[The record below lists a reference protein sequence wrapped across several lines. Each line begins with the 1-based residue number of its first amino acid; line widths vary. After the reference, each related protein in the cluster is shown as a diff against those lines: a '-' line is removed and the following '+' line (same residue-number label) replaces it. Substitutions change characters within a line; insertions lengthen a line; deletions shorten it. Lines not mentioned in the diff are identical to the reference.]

1 MIQIT
6 NKETGEVKNYTEAE
20 FVAER
25 DRLLLAWEESKKA
38 LEVAK
43 EKEMEQRKAVVAFA
57 FDPNKESGTERI
69 ELDNGYQA
77 KAVKKV
83 NYGFVK
89 TEDGKLNKAAIDKA
103 LAKIEKV
110 GGAVGELIAERLVKW
125 TPDLSLTEYKQ
136 LDEKFKKIIDEV
148 IVTSEGAPTLEII
161 TPKAPK
167 SK

>member
-1 MIQIT
+1 MQII

-20 FVAER
+20 FIAER

-38 LEVAK
+38 LEIAK

-69 ELDNGYQA
+69 DLGNGYQA

-103 LAKIEKV
+103 LSKIEKT
-110 GGAVGELIAERLVKW
+110 GPAGELIAERLVKW

-136 LDEKFKKIIDEV
+136 LPEKLKNIIDEV
-148 IVTSEGAPTLEII
+148 IVTSEGAPSLEII
-161 TPKAPK
+161 APK

>member
-20 FVAER
+20 FIAER

-69 ELDNGYQA
+69 ELGNGYQA

-103 LAKIEKV
+103 LSKIEKT
-110 GGAVGELIAERLVKW
+110 GPAGELIAERLVKW

-136 LDEKFKKIIDEV
+136 LPEKLKSIIDEV

-161 TPKAPK
+161 APK